1 MSRIDQIRRM
11 LESNPQDIFLN
22 FSLAMEYQS
31 AGQLDDAL
39 QQYDK
44 TIEFDPQYLA
54 AHVRK
59 GKILLAEKR
68 YDEARNALQLSLSI
82 AQEAGD
88 SHSEGTIRELISQI
102 S

>member
-1 MSRIDQIRRM
+1 MSRVDQIKKM

-31 AGQLDDAL
+31 AGHLEEAL
-39 QQYDK
+39 RQYDR

-59 GKILLAEKR
+59 GKILLSEKR
-68 YDEARNALQLSLSI
+68 YDEARSTLQLSLSI
-82 AQEAGD
+82 AREAAD
-88 SHSEGTIRELISQI
+88 SHSENTIKEMISQLP
-102 S
+102 